1 MSIQVNN
8 IDEFDMK
15 KLVKECPKKVQQY
28 VKSLNDFIE
37 NSGNLRDKQT
47 RIIRQQATEIKNLLL
62 ALKDNHN
69 LLIDSSKNNFQTHHI
84 TRFMGNEHIFEF
96 YDKKDS

>member
-1 MSIQVNN
+1 MSVVVKN
-8 IDEFDMK
+8 IDEFAMK
-15 KLVKECPKKVQQY
+15 ILLKECPKPIQSY
-28 VKSLNDFIE
+28 VKSLKDLLD

-47 RIIRQQATEIKNLLL
+47 RIIRQQATEIQNLLS

-69 LLIDSSKNNFQTHHI
+69 LLIDSSKNNYQTHHI